1 MTRIYHETSSGGKLR
16 TKRRLGGFTLIE
28 LLVVVLIIGILT
40 AVAWPKYELAIMKAR
55 MVEIY
60 KWGDYASREAELFY
74 LANGRYPSTFLEL
87 GVVVPGCN
95 QSENYFN
102 GCPGNKD
109 ISIVEI
115 SNGGILI
122 ESRRYPM
129 RYFHVFEQ
137 KWNKPEK
144 KYCWALTS
152 YPKGR
157 ETCQKLSGN
166 KPPVA
171 DWFPIYPLE

>member
-28 LLVVVLIIGILT
+28 LLVVVLIIGILA

-102 GCPGNKD
+102 GCHFLNFG
-109 ISIVEI
+109 
-115 SNGGILI
+115 LC
-122 ESRRYPM
+122 
-129 RYFHVFEQ
+129 FF
-137 KWNKPEK
+137 
-144 KYCWALTS
+144 L
-152 YPKGR
+152 
-157 ETCQKLSGN
+157 L
-166 KPPVA
+166 
-171 DWFPIYPLE
+171 FPYLAQNCCVLLRGQCRTGLFPCKCI

>member
-1 MTRIYHETSSGGKLR
+1 MNKNYQKTFPGHKNA
-16 TKRRLGGFTLIE
+16 GFTLIE
-28 LLVVVLIIGILT
+28 LLVVVLIIGILA
-40 AVAWPKYELAIMKAR
+40 AVALPKYEMAIIKAR

-60 KWGDYASREAELFY
+60 KWGDYTSREAELFY

-95 QSENYFN
+95 QTENFFN

-122 ESRRYPM
+122 ESRRYYL

-144 KYCWALTS
+144 KYCWPLYNNS
-152 YPKGR
+152 KGK
-157 ETCQKLSGN
+157 EICQKLSGG
-166 KPPVA
+166 KDPVSYWPQPMYA
-171 DWFPIYPLE
+171 LE